1 MRFLLLLLFLTGYT
15 HVQIWAQETTPDTL
29 RTVNNITIEGNKR
42 TRDFIVYREI
52 VFKKGEL
59 INDQVLAEKM
69 ALSRQL
75 LMNTTLFVDV
85 LIAVAK
91 TDSTVDIH
99 VLLKERWY
107 LFPLPYFKLVDRN
120 FNQWFVD
127 QKASLERVN
136 YGLKFIQNNAS
147 GRNDNLDIWLITGY
161 TQQITLRY
169 NLPFIDK
176 KLTKGF
182 SIGYL
187 YATQRELNYAT
198 LNNKQAFFRG
208 EDIMRKTMRAEL
220 AYSWRPDNKQR
231 HYFRVGY
238 NDQEIG
244 DSIIKINP
252 NYYPYG
258 AKQFQYPDFSYQF
271 KYYNTDYIYYPLKGW
286 MLDVGLTKRGIN
298 RETHLWQANI
308 RAVYVKPI
316 AGKTFLHLEGFAAAR
331 TPAHNNFFDQR
342 LFGYGYFFMRGLEY
356 NVIDGHFG
364 AALKTTLHQQVG
376 KFILHNPF
384 RSKTHDKIPFR
395 FFLKVYGD
403 IGYAANKYAVS
414 SNTLN
419 NTLLKSYGIGL
430 DIVSIYDFVFKI
442 EYSFN
447 QLGREGVY
455 LQSRNDF

>member
-15 HVQIWAQETTPDTL
+15 HVQIWAQEITPDTL

-59 INDQVLAEKM
+59 INDQLLAEKM

-364 AALKTTLHQQVG
+364 AALKTTLH
-376 KFILHNPF
+376 
-384 RSKTHDKIPFR
+384 
-395 FFLKVYGD
+395 
-403 IGYAANKYAVS
+403 
-414 SNTLN
+414 
-419 NTLLKSYGIGL
+419 
-430 DIVSIYDFVFKI
+430 
-442 EYSFN
+442 
-447 QLGREGVY
+447 
-455 LQSRNDF
+455 